1 MTNLTNTDKA
11 GLTDAEYAV
20 LGLLADGESSGYDL
34 GKLAEPNVD
43 LILAPTKS
51 RIYAVLPRLLER
63 GLVSERE
70 VTQERRPDKR
80 LYRLTKAGRDE
91 LKAWLNDTGTPLH
104 RDLLLLKLFFGRHAD
119 PAALL
124 EQVRAFREAK
134 ERELERLADYGHRN
148 LKHPAGVFR
157 NLTVGFG
164 LDVTQS
170 SITWASE
177 AIRTLGELL

>member
-1 MTNLTNTDKA
+1 LDEVVETFT
-11 GLTDAEYAV
+11 
-20 LGLLADGESSGYDL
+20 
-34 GKLAEPNVD
+34 
-43 LILAPTKS
+43 LIACIVC
-51 RIYAVLPRLLER
+51 RWRM
-63 GLVSERE
+63 
-70 VTQERRPDKR
+70 
-80 LYRLTKAGRDE
+80 
-91 LKAWLNDTGTPLH
+91 LNDTGTPLN

-134 ERELERLADYGHRN
+134 ERELELLADYGHQN

-164 LDVTQS
+164 LDLTQS